1 MLVETQMT
9 VPIEVITTTV
19 QRSVRYVATDDV
31 NLALAAMRHDA
42 EDRPERYDDIDTVVS
57 HHIDVQLPEHGPML
71 VHRDALPSHAEVE
84 DVCDLI
90 APYDDPT
97 EIMPVGWRPSA

>member
-1 MLVETQMT
+1 MTRADDVLVPVEVVT
-9 VPIEVITTTV
+9 VTV

-31 NLALAAMRHDA
+31 NLALAAVRHDA

-57 HHIDVQLPEHGPML
+57 HHIDVQLPEYGPML
-71 VHRDALPSHAEVE
+71 VHKDALLSYAKVE
-84 DVCDLI
+84 HVCDLI

-97 EIMPVGWRPSA
+97 AIMPVGWRPNA